1 MCNCEIFVANRCSIL
16 ARGWGAYKLQTLPGW
31 KISKHCR
38 PRSLHLLVSGIFSLL
53 IVNIL
58 CSMHHSLVHIFSLFI
73 MWYFLWSWLILIS
86 VPGKYIGSGGS
97 DADHDSAADCI
108 TCLPGSYANYVAYKD
123 RHNRLQ
129 YYAGTTST
137 YIPASSCKKCP
148 GGTWQSSEQS
158 GSCTSCVAGRYLP
171 NGFSFSDHIN
181 ISQCLPCT
189 VGKSQNAVASTGC
202 KNCLKGKK
210 QLISWQVF
218 FSSKKNSKTHS
229 FSWQVY
235 IRMKLPWLYAKGA
248 T

>member
-1 MCNCEIFVANRCSIL
+1 MFNTHLWVGGLQVANAACLENIKALS
-16 ARGWGAYKLQTLPGW
+16 A
-31 KISKHCR
+31 KIIASFGKWY
-38 PRSLHLLVSGIFSLL
+38 FF

-58 CSMHHSLVHIFSLFI
+58 CSSMHHSLVHIFSLFI

-86 VPGKYIGSGGS
+86 VPGKYIGTGGS

-108 TCLPGSYANYVAYKD
+108 TCLPGSYANYVANKD
-123 RHNRLQ
+123 RYNNLQ
-129 YYAGTTST
+129 SYARTTST

-148 GGTWQSSEQS
+148 GGKWQSSEQS

-171 NGFSFSDHIN
+171 NGFSLSDHIN

-202 KNCLKGKK
+202 KNCLKGKSRWFRWNIK
-210 QLISWQVF
+210 GLIAQ
-218 FSSKKNSKTHS
+218 NSKTHS

-235 IRMKLPWLYAKGA
+235 IRMKLPWLNAKGA
-248 T
+248 P

>member
-1 MCNCEIFVANRCSIL
+1 
-16 ARGWGAYKLQTLPGW
+16 
-31 KISKHCR
+31 
-38 PRSLHLLVSGIFSLL
+38 
-53 IVNIL
+53 
-58 CSMHHSLVHIFSLFI
+58 
-73 MWYFLWSWLILIS
+73 
-86 VPGKYIGSGGS
+86 
-97 DADHDSAADCI
+97 
-108 TCLPGSYANYVAYKD
+108 LPGSYANYVAYKD

-202 KNCLKGKK
+202 KNCLKGIYQNEVAMTVCKGCNLGLFNDQLQQSSCKHCPTGWYNNK
-210 QLISWQVF
+210 Q
-218 FSSKKNSKTHS
+218 NNN
-229 FSWQVY
+229 
-235 IRMKLPWLYAKGA
+235 
-248 T
+248 

>member
-1 MCNCEIFVANRCSIL
+1 
-16 ARGWGAYKLQTLPGW
+16 
-31 KISKHCR
+31 
-38 PRSLHLLVSGIFSLL
+38 
-53 IVNIL
+53 
-58 CSMHHSLVHIFSLFI
+58 MHNSLVHIFSLFI

-86 VPGKYIGSGGS
+86 VPGKYIGTGGS

-108 TCLPGSYANYVAYKD
+108 TCLPGSYANYVANKVG
-123 RHNRLQ
+123 RHMQ
-129 YYAGTTST
+129 YYARTTST

-158 GSCTSCVAGRYLP
+158 GSCTSCAAGRYLP
-171 NGFSFSDHIN
+171 NGLSLSDHIN

-202 KNCLKGKK
+202 KDCIKGKSMM
-210 QLISWQVF
+210 ISWQVF

-235 IRMKLPWLYAKGA
+235 IRMKLPWLNAKGA
-248 T
+248 P